1 MIMINREDY
10 DFTKGNELYNKIV
23 RVTTDFE
30 NKEDN
35 EELNAN
41 EADMYETL
49 CEAQN
54 FLEENFE
61 WISK

>member
-1 MIMINREDY
+1 MINREYY
-10 DFTKGNELYNKIV
+10 DSKKGNEPYNKIV
-23 RVTTDFE
+23 RVLTDFE

-35 EELNAN
+35 EGLNAN

-49 CEAQN
+49 CETQK

>member
-1 MIMINREDY
+1 MISREYY
-10 DFTKGNELYNKIV
+10 DSKKGNELYNKIV
-23 RVTTDFE
+23 KVLTDFE
-30 NKEDN
+30 SKEDN

-49 CEAQN
+49 CETKN
-54 FLEENFE
+54 FLEKNFE

>member
-1 MIMINREDY
+1 MINREDY
-10 DFTKGNELYNKIV
+10 DFKKGNELYNKIV
-23 RVTTDFE
+23 RVLTDFE

-49 CEAQN
+49 CETQN

-61 WISK
+61 QISK

>member
-1 MIMINREDY
+1 MISK
-10 DFTKGNELYNKIV
+10 KGNELYNKIV
-23 RVTTDFE
+23 RVLTDFE
-30 NKEDN
+30 SKEDN

-49 CEAQN
+49 CEIQN